1 MEEATWETKAYM
13 KEIRWQC
20 ELDSSVSGR
29 VQWQAIVN
37 MVMNFWVPWKVEISW
52 LAELLSASQEGLYS
66 I

>member
-52 LAELLSASQEGLYS
+52 LA
-66 I
+66 